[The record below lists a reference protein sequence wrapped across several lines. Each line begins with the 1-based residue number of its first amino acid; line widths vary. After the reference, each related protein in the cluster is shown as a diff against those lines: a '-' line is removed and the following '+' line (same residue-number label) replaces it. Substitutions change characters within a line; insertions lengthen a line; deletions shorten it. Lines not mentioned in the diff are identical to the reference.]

1 MTANREPIDERPIT
15 DPRVLAA
22 VTELTEL
29 VRARYPEATF
39 SVGRGQDDPEAIYV
53 YATVDLEDTEPVVDL
68 VIERELELHLT
79 EGLPVQVIPL
89 RTPERN
95 AAIVEALEQARLNP
109 HRQAPSLG
117 M

>member
-1 MTANREPIDERPIT
+1 MTANQPIEEQPPIT

-22 VTELTEL
+22 VNELEEL
-29 VRARYPEATF
+29 VRSRYPDATF
-39 SVGRGQDDPEAIYV
+39 SVGRGQDDPEAIHV

-68 VIERELELHLT
+68 VIERELELLLD

-95 AAIVEALEQARLNP
+95 AAILEELEQVRLNP
-109 HRQAPSLG
+109 HRQAPLG

>member
-1 MTANREPIDERPIT
+1 MRANEQPIAEQPIT

-22 VTELTEL
+22 VNELEEL

-53 YATVDLEDTEPVVDL
+53 YATVDLADTEPVVDL
-68 VIERELELHLT
+68 VIERELALLLD
-79 EGLPVQVIPL
+79 EGLAVQVIPL

-95 AAIVEALEQARLNP
+95 AAIVKELQQERLHP
-109 HRQAPSLG
+109 HR
-117 M
+117 

>member
-1 MTANREPIDERPIT
+1 MTANRQPIEEEPIT

-22 VTELTEL
+22 IEELEEL
-29 VRARYPEATF
+29 VRSRYPEAAF

-53 YATVDLEDTEPVVDL
+53 YATVDLVDTEPVVDL
-68 VIERELELHLT
+68 VIERELELLLT

-95 AAIVEALEQARLNP
+95 ATIVEELEQARLNP
-109 HRQAPSLG
+109 HRQAPRG

>member
-1 MTANREPIDERPIT
+1 MTAQQPREKQPIS

-22 VTELTEL
+22 VNELEEL
-29 VRARYPEATF
+29 VRSRYPDATF
-39 SVGRGQDDPEAIYV
+39 SVGRGQDDPEAIHV

-68 VIERELELHLT
+68 VIERELLLD

-95 AAIVEALEQARLNP
+95 AAIVEELEQVRLNP
-109 HRQAPSLG
+109 HRQAPLG

>member
-1 MTANREPIDERPIT
+1 MKTNQQPMGEQPIT

-22 VTELTEL
+22 VTELEEL
-29 VRARYPEATF
+29 VRTRYRKAIF
-39 SVGRGQDDPEAIYV
+39 SVGRGPDDPESIHV
-53 YATVDLEDTEPVVDL
+53 YATVDLEDTEPVVNL
-68 VIERELELHLT
+68 VIERELALLE

-95 AAIVEALEQARLNP
+95 AAIIEEQEQARLAP
-109 HRQAPSLG
+109 HRQTPLG

>member
-1 MTANREPIDERPIT
+1 MTANEQPVEEQPIT

-22 VTELTEL
+22 VTELEEL
-29 VRARYPEATF
+29 VRSRYPDATF
-39 SVGRGQDDPEAIYV
+39 RVGRGQDDPEAVHV

-95 AAIVEALEQARLNP
+95 AAIVEALEQARLN
-109 HRQAPSLG
+109 
-117 M
+117 

>member
-1 MTANREPIDERPIT
+1 MTANRQPTEEQPIT

-22 VTELTEL
+22 IEELEEL
-29 VRARYPEATF
+29 VRSRYPEATF
-39 SVGRGQDDPEAIYV
+39 SVGRGQDDPEAIYL

-68 VIERELELHLT
+68 VIERELSLLLD

-95 AAIVEALEQARLNP
+95 AAIIEELEQQRLDP
-109 HRQAPSLG
+109 HRQAPLG

>member
-1 MTANREPIDERPIT
+1 MTTNQHPIEEQPIT

-22 VTELTEL
+22 VNELEEL
-29 VRARYPEATF
+29 VRSRYPDAAF
-39 SVGRGQDDPEAIYV
+39 SVGRGQDDPEAIHV

-68 VIERELELHLT
+68 VIERELELLLD

-95 AAIVEALEQARLNP
+95 AVVVEALEQARLDP
-109 HRQAPSLG
+109 HRQSSPG

>member
-1 MTANREPIDERPIT
+1 MTTNRQPIEEQPII

-22 VTELTEL
+22 VTELEEL
-29 VRARYPEATF
+29 VRSHYPEATF
-39 SVGRGQDDPEAIYV
+39 SVGRGQDEPEAIFV

-68 VIERELELHLT
+68 VIERELELLLD

-95 AAIVEALEQARLNP
+95 SAIWAMEEQARLDP
-109 HRQAPSLG
+109 HRQAPSRG

>member
-1 MTANREPIDERPIT
+1 MTAQQPIEEQPIT

-22 VTELTEL
+22 VNELEEL
-29 VRARYPEATF
+29 VRSHYPDATF
-39 SVGRGQDDPEAIYV
+39 NVGHGPDDPEAIHV

-68 VIERELELHLT
+68 VIERELELLLD

-95 AAIVEALEQARLNP
+95 AAILEEQEQARLDP
-109 HRQAPSLG
+109 YRQAPLG
-117 M
+117 I

>member
-1 MTANREPIDERPIT
+1 MKTNQFSDDQPIT
-15 DPRVLAA
+15 DPRMLAA
-22 VTELTEL
+22 VNELEQL
-29 VRARYPEATF
+29 VRSHYPDATF

-68 VIERELELHLT
+68 VIDRELELLE

-95 AAIVEALEQARLNP
+95 AAILKEQEQARLNP
-109 HRQAPSLG
+109 HRQAPSVG